1 MKQDQYTP
9 NSYERMR
16 PDSGAAL
23 NTLNHGDGYTASQ
36 LNAFRAEAEAHHAR
50 ICHKCTCTP
59 ANVFQVLQIEDS
71 LFRFQRVSER
81 RDNLDNMTYALG
93 GIADMIYG
101 YCGALMSELR
111 PQQIADLF
119 REVRAI
125 SGKRDTI
132 QIGQIK
138 AQAALAIEQRNQLTV
153 AKIGKNGG
161 GE

>member
-1 MKQDQYTP
+1 
-9 NSYERMR
+9 
-16 PDSGAAL
+16 
-23 NTLNHGDGYTASQ
+23 
-36 LNAFRAEAEAHHAR
+36 
-50 ICHKCTCTP
+50 
-59 ANVFQVLQIEDS
+59 
-71 LFRFQRVSER
+71 
-81 RDNLDNMTYALG
+81 
-93 GIADMIYG
+93 MIYG